1 MATLYILESQWF
13 YKIGYAEKFNSR
25 LSSIKTGNPF
35 DINVVLKFED
45 NNPIEIERYLHNK
58 FKEKRHKW
66 EWFSLLKNDIDEIIK
81 ESIEWFWRIKKSFNK
96 FILPTRKYIILGKSQ
111 DIVAD
116 KVWDDY
122 KYIAYISSV
131 LWFDNVINI
140 TRFRDKIAISNQ
152 AFYALKKRLIDKWV
166 IKQIWK
172 EFFLNPFIWVKAETI
187 SYNLSQEFKE
197 INATLY
203 WITEL

>member
-1 MATLYILESQWF
+1 MKNYKYSKKIRVWDYETVYIEWIDWELRVE
-13 YKIGYAEKFNSR
+13 
-25 LSSIKTGNPF
+25 
-35 DINVVLKFED
+35 
-45 NNPIEIERYLHNK
+45 EI
-58 FKEKRHKW
+58 KEKWLWNFKSKRHFMKL
-66 EWFSLLKNDIDEIIK
+66 FL
-81 ESIEWFWRIKKSFNK
+81 
-96 FILPTRKYIILGKSQ
+96 SQ

-172 EFFLNPFIWVKAETI
+172 EFYLNPFIWVKAETI

>member
-1 MATLYILESQWF
+1 MKLFL
-13 YKIGYAEKFNSR
+13 
-25 LSSIKTGNPF
+25 
-35 DINVVLKFED
+35 
-45 NNPIEIERYLHNK
+45 
-58 FKEKRHKW
+58 
-66 EWFSLLKNDIDEIIK
+66 
-81 ESIEWFWRIKKSFNK
+81 
-96 FILPTRKYIILGKSQ
+96 SQ

-131 LWFDNVINI
+131 LWYENEINI
-140 TRFRDKIAISNQ
+140 TRFRDRIDISNQ
-152 AFYALKKRLIDKWV
+152 AFYALKKRLIDKGV

-172 EFFLNPFIWVKAETI
+172 EFYLNPFIWVKSETI

-197 INATLY
+197 INNKVY

>member
-1 MATLYILESQWF
+1 MQN
-13 YKIGYAEKFNSR
+13 YKYSKNIRVWENEK
-25 LSSIKTGNPF
+25 
-35 DINVVLKFED
+35 V
-45 NNPIEIERYLHNK
+45 Y
-58 FKEKRHKW
+58 
-66 EWFSLLKNDIDEIIK
+66 
-81 ESIEWFWRIKKSFNK
+81 IEWIDWELREAKVKQKWLSNFKSNRHFMK
-96 FILPTRKYIILGKSQ
+96 LFLSQ

-131 LWFDNVINI
+131 LWFDNAINI
-140 TRFRDKIAISNQ
+140 TRFREKISISNQ
-152 AFYALKKRLIDKWV
+152 AFYALKKRLIEKWV

-187 SYNLSQEFKE
+187 SYDLSQEFKE
-197 INATLY
+197 INSKLY

>member
-1 MATLYILESQWF
+1 MQ
-13 YKIGYAEKFNSR
+13 N
-25 LSSIKTGNPF
+25 
-35 DINVVLKFED
+35 
-45 NNPIEIERYLHNK
+45 
-58 FKEKRHKW
+58 
-66 EWFSLLKNDIDEIIK
+66 
-81 ESIEWFWRIKKSFNK
+81 
-96 FILPTRKYIILGKSQ
+96 RKYIKSIQVWYNERVYIEWEDWELTETIVKSKWLWNFKSYRRFMKLFLSQ

-131 LWFDNVINI
+131 LWFENEINMI
-140 TRFRDKIAISNQ
+140 RFREKIALSNQ
-152 AFYALKKRLIDKWV
+152 AFYALKKRLIEKWV

-172 EFFLNPFIWVKAETI
+172 EFYLNPFIWVKSETI

-197 INATLY
+197 INHNLY

>member
-1 MATLYILESQWF
+1 MKNYKYSKKIRVWDYETVYIEWIDWELRVE
-13 YKIGYAEKFNSR
+13 
-25 LSSIKTGNPF
+25 
-35 DINVVLKFED
+35 
-45 NNPIEIERYLHNK
+45 EI
-58 FKEKRHKW
+58 KEKWLWNFKSKRHFMKL
-66 EWFSLLKNDIDEIIK
+66 FL
-81 ESIEWFWRIKKSFNK
+81 
-96 FILPTRKYIILGKSQ
+96 SQ

-197 INATLY
+197 INAKFY

>member
-1 MATLYILESQWF
+1 MQNYKYSKTIKVWVNEKIYIEWSDWEL
-13 YKIGYAEKFNSR
+13 R
-25 LSSIKTGNPF
+25 LT
-35 DINVVLKFED
+35 
-45 NNPIEIERYLHNK
+45 EIQQKWLWN
-58 FKEKRHKW
+58 FKSKRHFMKL
-66 EWFSLLKNDIDEIIK
+66 FL
-81 ESIEWFWRIKKSFNK
+81 
-96 FILPTRKYIILGKSQ
+96 SQ

-131 LWFDNVINI
+131 LWYENEINI
-140 TRFRDKIAISNQ
+140 TRFRDRIDISNQ

-172 EFFLNPFIWVKAETI
+172 EFYLNPFIWVKSETI

-197 INATLY
+197 INNKVY

>member
-1 MATLYILESQWF
+1 MKNYKYSKKIRVWDYETVYIEWIDWELRVE
-13 YKIGYAEKFNSR
+13 
-25 LSSIKTGNPF
+25 
-35 DINVVLKFED
+35 
-45 NNPIEIERYLHNK
+45 EI
-58 FKEKRHKW
+58 KEKWLWNFKSKRHFMKL
-66 EWFSLLKNDIDEIIK
+66 FL
-81 ESIEWFWRIKKSFNK
+81 
-96 FILPTRKYIILGKSQ
+96 SQ

-140 TRFRDKIAISNQ
+140 TRFREKIAISNQ

-172 EFFLNPFIWVKAETI
+172 EFYLNPFIWVKAETI

-197 INATLY
+197 INANLY

>member
-1 MATLYILESQWF
+1 MKNYKYSKKIRVWDYETVYIEWIDWELRVE
-13 YKIGYAEKFNSR
+13 
-25 LSSIKTGNPF
+25 
-35 DINVVLKFED
+35 
-45 NNPIEIERYLHNK
+45 EI
-58 FKEKRHKW
+58 KEKWLWNFKSKRHFMKL
-66 EWFSLLKNDIDEIIK
+66 FL
-81 ESIEWFWRIKKSFNK
+81 
-96 FILPTRKYIILGKSQ
+96 SQ

>member
-1 MATLYILESQWF
+1 MQNYKYSKRIRVWENEKVYIEWLDWEL
-13 YKIGYAEKFNSR
+13 R
-25 LSSIKTGNPF
+25 LSEVNQKWLWN
-35 DINVVLKFED
+35 
-45 NNPIEIERYLHNK
+45 
-58 FKEKRHKW
+58 FKSNRHFMKL
-66 EWFSLLKNDIDEIIK
+66 FL
-81 ESIEWFWRIKKSFNK
+81 
-96 FILPTRKYIILGKSQ
+96 SQ

-131 LWFDNVINI
+131 LWFDNAINI
-140 TRFRDKIAISNQ
+140 IRFREKINISNQ
-152 AFYALKKRLIDKWV
+152 AFYALKKRLIEKWV

-187 SYNLSQEFKE
+187 SYDLSQEFKK
-197 INATLY
+197 INSKLY

>member
-1 MATLYILESQWF
+1 MKNYKYIKKIEVWKSETVYIQW
-13 YKIGYAEKFNSR
+13 
-25 LSSIKTGNPF
+25 L
-35 DINVVLKFED
+35 D
-45 NNPIEIERYLHNK
+45 
-58 FKEKRHKW
+58 W
-66 EWFSLLKNDIDEIIK
+66 ELREPEIIK
-81 ESIEWFWRIKKSFNK
+81 QWLWNFKSKRRFMK
-96 FILPTRKYIILGKSQ
+96 LFLSQ

-131 LWFDNVINI
+131 LWYENEINI
-140 TRFRDKIAISNQ
+140 IRFREKIWISNQ
-152 AFYALKKRLIDKWV
+152 AFYSLKKRLIEKWV

-197 INATLY
+197 VNKKLY